1 MNICGKGGRGSRSSG
16 PVCGLLSSYPTPT
29 LFSVTADDKGLI
41 GTSFLT
47 ADSKELRVRFAL
59 TADAKGFR
67 SRNSSKVVEGTI
79 QLSKSCGIFTQGR
92 RYKPCNFHNTEFA
105 STNPVTRGES
115 VQLARKNSPI
125 ISPYRLVVNK
135 IIIGLRYGSNG

>member
-41 GTSFLT
+41 GTGFLT

-67 SRNSSKVVEGTI
+67 SRNSSKVWRERF
-79 QLSKSCGIFTQGR
+79 SCQRAVGFLHKVAG
-92 RYKPCNFHNTEFA
+92 
-105 STNPVTRGES
+105 TNPVTRGES

>member
-59 TADAKGFR
+59 TADEKGLMGTGLLNAYSKDLRVRFARAAHAKAFK

-79 QLSKSCGIFTQGR
+79 QLSK
-92 RYKPCNFHNTEFA
+92 
-105 STNPVTRGES
+105 
-115 VQLARKNSPI
+115 
-125 ISPYRLVVNK
+125 
-135 IIIGLRYGSNG
+135 